1 MAIAFKPML
10 AAILT
15 AVLFACSGVC
25 GQRSA
30 SALGPLRANAIRLAM
45 AATAL
50 GLVAGLFFPFPLHS
64 PAIPWLVVSGAI
76 GFGAGDIALF
86 LAYPRLG
93 ARLTLLINLCTAPVF
108 GAFGEWAL
116 LGDRPAAAQGAS
128 CLVILAGV
136 AIALSGQAR
145 LPRDMSRRIGRGVLA
160 ALGAGAG
167 QGLGATFTRIAKSNA
182 AIAGDQFTGMS
193 EAFVRVVPGFALAL
207 LVWWGASRLLP
218 RPSNEAPSGR
228 ATQRR
233 PSTLW
238 VAGAALFGP
247 VLGVSCFQ
255 WALGQATS
263 GVVLSITAT
272 TPILVLPM
280 VAYMDKDRPPWTAV
294 LGSLIAVAG
303 VVLVLAFD

>member
-1 MAIAFKPML
+1 MV
-10 AAILT
+10 AALLT

-45 AATAL
+45 AAAAL
-50 GLVAGLFFPFPLHS
+50 GLAAALFFPFPLHS
-64 PAIPWLVVSGAI
+64 PAIPWLIVSGAI

-86 LAYPRLG
+86 LAYPQLG

-108 GAFGEWAL
+108 GAVGEWLL
-116 LGDRPAAAQGAS
+116 LGDRPGATQGAA
-128 CLVILAGV
+128 CVIILAGV
-136 AIALSGQAR
+136 ALALSGQAR
-145 LPRDMSRRIGRGVLA
+145 LPPDANRRIGRGVLA

-167 QGLGATFTRIAKSNA
+167 QGLGATFTRIAKSKA
-182 AIAGDQFTGMS
+182 ALAGDPFTGIS

-207 LVWWGASRLLP
+207 LVWWGASRLLSSPSNGTVSGRTTQP
-218 RPSNEAPSGR
+218 RPSFF
-228 ATQRR
+228 
-233 PSTLW
+233 W
-238 VAGAALFGP
+238 VIGAALFGP

-272 TPILVLPM
+272 TPILILPM

-303 VVLVLAFD
+303 VVLVVASD